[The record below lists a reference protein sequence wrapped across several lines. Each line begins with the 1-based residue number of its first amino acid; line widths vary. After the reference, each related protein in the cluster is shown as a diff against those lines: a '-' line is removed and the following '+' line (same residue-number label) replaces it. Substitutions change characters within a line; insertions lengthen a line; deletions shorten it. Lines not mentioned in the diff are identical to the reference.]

1 MRTPILLLTLSLTAA
16 LSSAGAQTLKDAQSL
31 FNQGKWQE
39 AASAA
44 AALNTSDGFALAAE
58 ATTAGAG
65 LSADSQKKALFLK
78 AQEYADKAIEKDRNN
93 AEAYFEKAR
102 AQGRLA
108 QYSGIL
114 QSLGLAGDMKKN
126 LEKALSIN
134 PRLAGAYVA
143 LGLWNANLVSK
154 GFVATQATGANKNN
168 VVPNFKKALELEPNN
183 PTHRVEYVNAM
194 LLLNARDNRN
204 FAIGQLQ
211 AAINM
216 GGDTYW
222 QKRDVETAR
231 AMLAKLR

>member
-1 MRTPILLLTLSLTAA
+1 MRTAIVLTLSLAA
-16 LSSAGAQTLKDAQSL
+16 LSTVGAQTLKDAQSL

-39 AASAA
+39 AATAA

-126 LEKALSIN
+126 LEKALSLN

-168 VVPNFKKALELEPNN
+168 VVPNFKKAIELEPNN

-216 GGDTYW
+216 GGDTFW